1 MPLKMRVDVY
11 ESLPPGQYTAR
22 LRERKEMPASQKF
35 PDAGPSFAW
44 EFEVVAGEHAGKSA
58 SAWTPTRLTS
68 QNNLG
73 KLISRMLGRPMRSGE
88 EIDLDDFM
96 GKIYSIIVDTTQDG
110 TRTKVI
116 SAQPVSPTIAAAVMN
131 AISTMAHQQPVPA
144 STGTPAP
151 ASIPA
156 PPPRQA
162 APAPVAPPPPA
173 DKVFAG
179 TRDDFKNLNYWTYAS
194 ISGAEGVEMRIGDL
208 RKMVSNG
215 MVQTSDVSVYL
226 VADGAWTPL
235 SVVDLPF

>member
-44 EFEVVAGEHAGKSA
+44 EFEVVAGEHVGKSS

-73 KLISRMLGRPMRSGE
+73 KLVSRMLGRPMRSGE
-88 EIDLDDFM
+88 EIDLDDFL

-110 TRTKVI
+110 TRPKVI
-116 SAQPVSPTIAAAVMN
+116 SAQPVAPAVAAAVIG
-131 AISTMAHQQPVPA
+131 AQQPVPA
-144 STGTPAP
+144 LTGTP

-173 DKVFAG
+173 AKMFAQN
-179 TRDDFKNLNYWTYAS
+179 RNDFKLAHYWCYVS
-194 ISGAEGVEMRIGDL
+194 IRGEQSVEMLI
-208 RKMVSNG
+208 
-215 MVQTSDVSVYL
+215 SDVKKLIASGTAGDHEVVVYL
-226 VADGAWTPL
+226 IDEAAWMPL